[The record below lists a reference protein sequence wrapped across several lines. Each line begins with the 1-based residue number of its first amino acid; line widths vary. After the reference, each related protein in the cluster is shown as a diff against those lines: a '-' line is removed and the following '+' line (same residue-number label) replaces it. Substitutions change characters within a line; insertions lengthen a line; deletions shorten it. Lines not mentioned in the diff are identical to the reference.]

1 MIEISKELPDDISE
15 VEELLDLTFGP
26 GRNTLSSYRFR
37 DGVEPIKDLCL
48 IMRDEYNVLVG
59 SIRFWPILIGLQRS
73 PGLLLGPL
81 GVHLTRQGEGLGE
94 ILIST
99 ALKKAKILGWSR
111 VLLVGDIKYYGRF
124 GFSASLIEGIYLF
137 EKNGN
142 ERLLGTELI
151 DGSMLNLSGPLFKF
165 LKVL

>member
-1 MIEISKELPDDISE
+1 MIEISKELPDDKLE

-26 GRNTLSSYRFR
+26 GRNALSSYRFR

-81 GVHLTRQGEGLGE
+81 GVHSTRQGEGLGE

-99 ALKKAKILGWSR
+99 ALKDAKILGWSR
-111 VLLVGDIKYYGRF
+111 VVLVGDVNYYGRF
-124 GFSASLIEGIYLF
+124 GFSARLIDGIYLH
-137 EKNGN
+137 EKNGD

-151 DGSMLNLSGPLFKF
+151 KGSMLNLSGPLFKF
-165 LKVL
+165 L

>member
-1 MIEISKELPDDISE
+1 MIEISKELPDDKLE

-26 GRNTLSSYRFR
+26 GRNALSSYRFR

-59 SIRFWPILIGLQRS
+59 SIRFWPILIGSQRS

-81 GVHLTRQGEGLGE
+81 GVHSTRQGEGLGE

-99 ALKKAKILGWSR
+99 ALKEAKTLGWLR
-111 VLLVGDIKYYGRF
+111 VFLVGDVNYYGRF
-124 GFSASLIEGIYLF
+124 GFSASLIDGIFLH
-137 EKNGN
+137 EKNVD

-151 DGSMLNLSGPLFKF
+151 KGSMLNLSGPLFKF
-165 LKVL
+165 L

>member
-1 MIEISKELPDDISE
+1 MIEISKELPDDKLE

-26 GRNTLSSYRFR
+26 GRNALSSYRFR

-48 IMRDEYNVLVG
+48 IIRDEYNVLVG

-81 GVHLTRQGEGLGE
+81 GVHSTRQGEGLGE
-94 ILIST
+94 ILINT
-99 ALKKAKILGWSR
+99 ALKEAKILGWSR
-111 VLLVGDIKYYGRF
+111 VVLVGDVNYYGRF
-124 GFSASLIEGIYLF
+124 GFSARLIDGIYLH
-137 EKNGN
+137 EKNGD

-151 DGSMLNLSGPLFKF
+151 KGSMLNLSGPLSKF
-165 LKVL
+165 L

>member
-1 MIEISKELPDDISE
+1 MIEISKELPDDKLE

-26 GRNTLSSYRFR
+26 GRNALSSYRFR

-81 GVHLTRQGEGLGE
+81 GVHSTRQGEGLGE

-99 ALKKAKILGWSR
+99 ALKDAKILGWSR
-111 VLLVGDIKYYGRF
+111 VVLVGDVNYYGRF
-124 GFSASLIEGIYLF
+124 GFSARLIGGIYLH
-137 EKNGN
+137 EKNGD

-151 DGSMLNLSGPLFKF
+151 KGSMLNLSGPLFK
-165 LKVL
+165 LL

>member
-1 MIEISKELPDDISE
+1 MIEISKELPDDKLE

-26 GRNTLSSYRFR
+26 GRNALSSYRFR

-81 GVHLTRQGEGLGE
+81 GVHSTRQGEGLGE

-99 ALKKAKILGWSR
+99 ALKEAKILG
-111 VLLVGDIKYYGRF
+111 LL
-124 GFSASLIEGIYLF
+124 
-137 EKNGN
+137 
-142 ERLLGTELI
+142 
-151 DGSMLNLSGPLFKF
+151 SMI
-165 LKVL
+165 

>member
-1 MIEISKELPDDISE
+1 MIEISKELPDDKLE

-26 GRNTLSSYRFR
+26 GRNALSSYRFR

-81 GVHLTRQGEGLGE
+81 GVHSTRQGEGLGE

-99 ALKKAKILGWSR
+99 ALKDAKILGWSR
-111 VLLVGDIKYYGRF
+111 VVLVGDVNYYGRF
-124 GFSASLIEGIYLF
+124 GFSARLIGGIYLH
-137 EKNGN
+137 EKNGD

-151 DGSMLNLSGPLFKF
+151 KGSMLNLSGPLFKF
-165 LKVL
+165 L